1 MPRNLGKM
9 AGKKRTAEKA
19 VDRSKEILEKAKAK
33 GIEDDY
39 FFQTTFERYKFQ
51 LQLLADLQQDIL
63 ENGIKT
69 AKVYVKGYE
78 NEAPNPAIGEYAKIA
93 TCANNTVNTLLK
105 ILDKPM
111 SKKTAKEDKVTELLK
126 AIGD

>member
-1 MPRNLGKM
+1 M
-9 AGKKRTAEKA
+9 ARRKKTAEKA
-19 VDRSKEILEKAKAK
+19 VDRSEEILEKAKAK

-51 LQLLADLQQDIL
+51 LKLLAGLQEDIMI
-63 ENGIKT
+63 NGLKT
-69 AKVYVKGYE
+69 SKVYVKGYE

-105 ILDKPM
+105 ILDKPK
-111 SKKTAKEDKVTELLK
+111 SKKAEKEDKVTEILK

>member
-1 MPRNLGKM
+1 M

>member
-1 MPRNLGKM
+1 M
-9 AGKKRTAEKA
+9 E
-19 VDRSKEILEKAKAK
+19 
-33 GIEDDY
+33 
-39 FFQTTFERYKFQ
+39 
-51 LQLLADLQQDIL
+51 DLQQDIL
-63 ENGIKT
+63 VNGIKT
-69 AKVYVKGYE
+69 AKVYVKGFE

-111 SKKTAKEDKVTELLK
+111 SKKQEKGDKVAELLK

>member
-1 MPRNLGKM
+1 M
-9 AGKKRTAEKA
+9 AARKRVTKKVEDK
-19 VDRSKEILEKAKAK
+19 SEQILEKAKAK

-51 LQLLADLQQDIL
+51 LKLLAGLQEDIMI
-63 ENGIKT
+63 NGIKT
-69 AKVYVKGYE
+69 SKVYVKDNE

-105 ILDKPM
+105 ILDKPK
-111 SKKTAKEDKVTELLK
+111 SKKAEKEDKVTELLK

>member
-1 MPRNLGKM
+1 MEQKKRKP
-9 AGKKRTAEKA
+9 KKRTAEKA
-19 VDRSKEILEKAKAK
+19 VDRSAEILEKAKAK

-51 LQLLADLQQDIL
+51 LQLLAGLQEDIL
-63 ENGIKT
+63 VNGLKT
-69 AKVYVKGYE
+69 SKVYVKGFE

-111 SKKTAKEDKVTELLK
+111 TKKAAKEDKVTELLK

>member
-1 MPRNLGKM
+1 M
-9 AGKKRTAEKA
+9 ARRKKTAEKA
-19 VDRSKEILEKAKAK
+19 VDRSEEILEKAKAK

-51 LQLLADLQQDIL
+51 LKLLAGLQEDIMV
-63 ENGIKT
+63 NGLKT
-69 AKVYVKGYE
+69 SKVYVKGYE

-111 SKKTAKEDKVTELLK
+111 TKKAAKEDKVTELLK

>member
-1 MPRNLGKM
+1 M
-9 AGKKRTAEKA
+9 AARKRVTKKVEDK
-19 VDRSKEILEKAKAK
+19 SKQILEKAKAK

-51 LQLLADLQQDIL
+51 LKLLAGLQEDIMV
-63 ENGIKT
+63 NGIKT
-69 AKVYVKGYE
+69 SKVYVKGCE

-105 ILDKPM
+105 ILDKPK
-111 SKKTAKEDKVTELLK
+111 SKKAEKEDKVTELLK

>member
-1 MPRNLGKM
+1 M

-19 VDRSKEILEKAKAK
+19 VDRSEEILEKAKAK

>member
-1 MPRNLGKM
+1 M
-9 AGKKRTAEKA
+9 AARKRVTKKVEDK
-19 VDRSKEILEKAKAK
+19 SEQILEKAKAK

-51 LQLLADLQQDIL
+51 LKLLAGLQEDIMI
-63 ENGIKT
+63 NGLKT
-69 AKVYVKGYE
+69 SKVYVKGYE

-105 ILDKPM
+105 ILDKPK
-111 SKKTAKEDKVTELLK
+111 SKKAEKEDKVTELLK

>member
-69 AKVYVKGYE
+69 AKVYVKGHE

-111 SKKTAKEDKVTELLK
+111 SKKVEKEDKVTELLK

>member
-1 MPRNLGKM
+1 M
-9 AGKKRTAEKA
+9 ARRKKTAEKA
-19 VDRSKEILEKAKAK
+19 VDRSEEILEKAKAK

-39 FFQTTFERYKFQ
+39 IFQTTFERYKFQ
-51 LQLLADLQQDIL
+51 LKLLAGLQEDIMV
-63 ENGIKT
+63 NGLKT
-69 AKVYVKGYE
+69 SKVYVKGFE

-111 SKKTAKEDKVTELLK
+111 SKKQEKGDKVAELLK

>member
-1 MPRNLGKM
+1 M
-9 AGKKRTAEKA
+9 ARRKKTAEKA
-19 VDRSKEILEKAKAK
+19 VERSEEILEKAKAK

-51 LQLLADLQQDIL
+51 LKLLAGLQEDIMV
-63 ENGIKT
+63 NGLKT
-69 AKVYVKGYE
+69 SKVYVKGYE

-105 ILDKPM
+105 ILDKPK
-111 SKKTAKEDKVTELLK
+111 SKKAEKEDKVTEILK